1 MQLLSQNVQNLKKRI
16 SQRDIAK
23 ILGINVS
30 TVSRALRGQSGVSA
44 ALREKIE
51 RLAQEQCYRPNPFAI
66 SLRFDTT
73 RTIGIVVP
81 DVSFSQKGGTAVY
94 HHGL

>member
-1 MQLLSQNVQNLKKRI
+1 M
-16 SQRDIAK
+16 
-23 ILGINVS
+23 
-30 TVSRALRGQSGVSA
+30 SA
-44 ALREKIE
+44 ALKEKIE

-81 DVSFSQKGGTAVY
+81 DVSF
-94 HHGL
+94 GLYAHIVKRVEAEARKATVMLVRWSVWNFSKACT